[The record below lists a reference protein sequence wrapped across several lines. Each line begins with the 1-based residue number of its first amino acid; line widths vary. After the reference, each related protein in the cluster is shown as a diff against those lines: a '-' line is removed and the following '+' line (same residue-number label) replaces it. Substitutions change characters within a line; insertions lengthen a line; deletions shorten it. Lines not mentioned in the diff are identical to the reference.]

1 MGDESKVMRY
11 QRLRWIL
18 ALVASLTHGSAVR
31 ANAET
36 RTVTNGLEVHETAL
50 ILRAEAPS
58 HMLTNESC
66 ANAQPGWKIVPES
79 VTTEVVTARMM
90 DPGGD
95 PDWKVEKAEAR
106 ARVDNANAQI
116 CLSGYCQG
124 PLQFQCEIQVRAS
137 WQETR

>member
-1 MGDESKVMRY
+1 MAEEGDHMRY
-11 QRLRWIL
+11 QLLICAL
-18 ALVASLTHGSAVR
+18 AVVALTSGGSVQ

-50 ILRAEAPS
+50 ILRAETPS
-58 HMLTNESC
+58 HLLTNESC
-66 ANAQPGWKIVPES
+66 ANAQVGWKIVPDS
-79 VTTEVVTARMM
+79 VKTEVVTARMM

-106 ARVDNANAQI
+106 TRVDTDNTRI
-116 CLSGYCQG
+116 CLQGYCQG

-137 WQETR
+137 WQESR